1 MIRLSFFSTLL
12 KKSSFLISGMEQ
24 FAAQRAGSGKK
35 DRRLSENSALL
46 DAAIM
51 RPTRRADYETT
62 QTESRSS
69 LQSQGG
75 DSSLARR

>member
-1 MIRLSFFSTLL
+1 MDTT
-12 KKSSFLISGMEQ
+12 KSIGGVHEKEDSK
-24 FAAQRAGSGKK
+24 RTDRDGSGKK
-35 DRRLSENSALL
+35 DKRLSENSALL

-51 RPTRRADYETT
+51 RPSRRADYETT